1 MQELKDKQFD
11 LGLELEQHTNA
22 DYDYSIQVATILD
35 LSRRIRK
42 IFESSEIAEKRA
54 ILNYLLQNPTVKGKK
69 LEFTMR
75 KPYNLVLE
83 LASCPDL
90 LSVLDKFRTLNW
102 KEIEKELVFL
112 RPILI

>member
-1 MQELKDKQFD
+1 MQELKDKQYE

-83 LASCPDL
+83 LANCPNWL
-90 LSVLDKFRTLNW
+90 RQLQLVRTYIEREVSV
-102 KEIEKELVFL
+102 V
-112 RPILI
+112 